1 MSIVGTLCFP
11 HDDFDVINDTAAFF
25 EAIAEIQP
33 SVFFGPPSAYERI
46 YHHFRE
52 MKKHTSGVSRLI
64 LDWSNGALKTKHLK
78 DQSSR
83 AAPVRKL
90 SQVRHSLAKNAVCKK
105 YKEQLGFKDKTV
117 FLCRGSP
124 LAPEVLKYL
133 AGFDILV
140 HEMFGQTENCGLLSA
155 NIPKRY
161 IKLGSTGKAVPGVKI
176 KVNERNDEVLKT
188 PLPENGFSPEI
199 GEVRV

>member
-1 MSIVGTLCFP
+1 
-11 HDDFDVINDTAAFF
+11 
-25 EAIAEIQP
+25 
-33 SVFFGPPSAYERI
+33 
-46 YHHFRE
+46 

-105 YKEQLGFKDKTV
+105 YKEQLGFSDRTV

-124 LAPEVLKYL
+124 LAPDVLKYL

-140 HEMFGQTENCGLLSA
+140 HEMFGQSENCGLLSA

-161 IKLGSTGKAVPGVKI
+161 NLVTLFII
-176 KVNERNDEVLKT
+176 
-188 PLPENGFSPEI
+188 
-199 GEVRV
+199 